1 MSNHRSVILCFS
13 TIDHDA
19 APNDGGRE
27 RCNQILRMWNVES
40 GGADDTEWPA
50 MISEGCSPDSVG
62 GACECVMHFNS
73 KYFSSDSFM
82 QILQGLPW
90 ERPKEVEMFWKDEED
105 ETYHRTSLFTWR
117 HTNVECTLQ
126 GDCINPEIVT
136 NTWPAQCA
144 ECGGRLP
151 NNFLP
156 KRVPR

>member
-1 MSNHRSVILCFS
+1 MSDHRSVILCFS
-13 TIDHDA
+13 TLDVA
-19 APNDGGRE
+19 DGGRE

-40 GGADDTEWPA
+40 GGDDATEWPA

-90 ERPKEVEMFWKDEED
+90 ERPKEVELFWKGEED
-105 ETYHRTSLFTWR
+105 ETYHRTSLFAWR
-117 HTNVECTLQ
+117 HANVECTLQ
-126 GDCINPEIVT
+126 GDCINPSM
-136 NTWPAQCA
+136 NSKRRDHHLHCD

-151 NNFLP
+151 VGFIP
-156 KRVPR
+156 KRVLR